1 MKLKGVME
9 KQSEHDYKVKKN
21 EYLHRDDDKE
31 FRFVH
36 WVVAW
41 MWPVRETVKAIPSR
55 ASGVCVCVC
64 VGLELELKLKLEM
77 MLCYLCQIDGR

>member
-1 MKLKGVME
+1 M
-9 KQSEHDYKVKKN
+9 
-21 EYLHRDDDKE
+21 
-31 FRFVH
+31 
-36 WVVAW
+36 
-41 MWPVRETVKAIPSR
+41 RETVKAIPSR